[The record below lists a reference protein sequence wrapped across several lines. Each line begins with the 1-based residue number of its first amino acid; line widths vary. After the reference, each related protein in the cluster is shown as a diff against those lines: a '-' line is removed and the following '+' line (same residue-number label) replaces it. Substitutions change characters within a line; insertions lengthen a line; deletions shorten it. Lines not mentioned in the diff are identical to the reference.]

1 MPRRTSLNVAIIGAG
16 RVGSVLGRILAEEGE
31 RVVCVVSRSG
41 ASARKAGRFI
51 GCRRT
56 TTDLAAL
63 PRETDCV
70 FITTPHGAVGDVARA
85 LAQVDHLNFRTLSAC
100 HASGMH
106 TAAVLEPLQR
116 RGATVFSFHPLQTF
130 PRDFEPRRIVPSARG
145 IYYGVDGSTKGIR
158 MARLLAKKLG
168 GHVVLIPAEMRVL
181 YHAACVVASNHL
193 TTMMSVLQT
202 MFGRMEGRGREYFSV
217 FRPIL
222 MATLENV
229 AATSP
234 AEALSGP
241 IARGGIETVEGHLE
255 AVQEYVPSLLPYFA
269 AVSLE
274 TVRLSLSK
282 GSINVAQASSMDALI
297 RSYLR
302 QSSKEQEQR

>member
-1 MPRRTSLNVAIIGAG
+1 MPRRKSLNVAIIGAG
-16 RVGSVLGRILAEEGE
+16 RVGSVLGKILAEEGE
-31 RVVCVVSRSG
+31 RIVCIVSRSG

-63 PRETDCV
+63 PAETDCV
-70 FITTPHGAVGDVARA
+70 FITTPHAAVGEVAHR
-85 LAQVDHLNFRTLSAC
+85 LAQLEHLRFNSLAAC

-106 TAAVLEPLQR
+106 TAAVLDPLRR

-145 IYYGVDGSTKGIR
+145 IYYGVDGSAKGVR
-158 MARLLAKKLG
+158 MARVLAAKLG
-168 GHVVLIPAEMRVL
+168 GRVVLIPPEMRVL

-193 TTMMSVLQT
+193 TTMMSVLET
-202 MFGRMEGRGREYFSV
+202 MFSRMGRHGTGYFAV
-217 FRPIL
+217 FRPIIE
-222 MATLENV
+222 ATLSNI

-241 IARGGIETVEGHLE
+241 IARGGTETVKDHLE
-255 AVQEYVPSLLPYFA
+255 AIRRFAPTLLPYFA
-269 AVSLE
+269 SVSLE
-274 TVRLSLSK
+274 TVRLAEDK
-282 GSINVAQASSMDALI
+282 GSIDVVQASSMKALI
-297 RSYLR
+297 RSYVR
-302 QSSKEQEQR
+302 QSSKEKENR